1 MRGQR
6 GSNCDGGR
14 SENGGGRRRGPA
26 GGSGGTHG
34 FPEGTGGGGGGGRG
48 VSTYH
53 TPSIPKSRGRLATRQ
68 IVVAGKARSSTV
80 AAGVARKGR
89 GGERNKKYRE
99 RGGERV
105 RRADVGERERSKS
118 GGNSL
123 RVFVVRFPWNAE
135 KRSNKRAK
143 RFSEEETPWRIE
155 RGSR

>member
-1 MRGQR
+1 MVRGQR

-80 AAGVARKGR
+80 AAGVARNGWEGEGR
-89 GGERNKKYRE
+89 EIKKYRE
-99 RGGERV
+99 KDGERV
-105 RRADVGERERSKS
+105 RRADMGREGEGEVKERRKFAT
-118 GGNSL
+118 
-123 RVFVVRFPWNAE
+123 RVRRSFSMGHGE
-135 KRSNKRAK
+135 KK
-143 RFSEEETPWRIE
+143 
-155 RGSR
+155 

>member
-14 SENGGGRRRGPA
+14 SENGGARRRRGPA

-80 AAGVARKGR
+80 AAGVARKG
-89 GGERNKKYRE
+89 GGREGREIKKYRE
-99 RGGERV
+99 KGGERV
-105 RRADVGERERSKS
+105 RRAWTWGEGEGEVKERRKFAT
-118 GGNSL
+118 
-123 RVFVVRFPWNAE
+123 RVRRSFSMGRGE
-135 KRSNKRAK
+135 KK
-143 RFSEEETPWRIE
+143 
-155 RGSR
+155 

>member
-80 AAGVARKGR
+80 AAGVARKGG
-89 GGERNKKYRE
+89 GGEGREIKKYRE
-99 RGGERV
+99 KGGERV
-105 RRADVGERERSKS
+105 RRAETWGVGEGEVKERRKFAT
-118 GGNSL
+118 
-123 RVFVVRFPWNAE
+123 RVRRSFSMGRGE
-135 KRSNKRAK
+135 KK
-143 RFSEEETPWRIE
+143 
-155 RGSR
+155 

>member
-34 FPEGTGGGGGGGRG
+34 FPEGTGGRGGGGRG

-68 IVVAGKARSSTV
+68 IVVAGKARSS
-80 AAGVARKGR
+80 AAAARVVRKGR
-89 GGERNKKYRE
+89 EREIKKNIEKEEQRGLGRGDIERE
-99 RGGERV
+99 REVKERRKFATRV
-105 RRADVGERERSKS
+105 RRLFSM
-118 GGNSL
+118 
-123 RVFVVRFPWNAE
+123 
-135 KRSNKRAK
+135 KR
-143 RFSEEETPWRIE
+143 
-155 RGSR
+155 RGKK